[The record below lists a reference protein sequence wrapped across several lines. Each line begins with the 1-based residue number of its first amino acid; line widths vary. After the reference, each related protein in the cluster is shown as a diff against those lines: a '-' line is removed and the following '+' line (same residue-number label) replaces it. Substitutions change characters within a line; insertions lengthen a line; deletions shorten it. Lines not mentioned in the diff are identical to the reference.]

1 MCAGPC
7 SHPDARR
14 HEHLPAGQARTPR
27 DVDRIAVQ
35 SVVVQTEP
43 LPYLFGDEHR
53 AAVDRED
60 LEHAIELTLIDL
72 PGLQRRHRVPEA
84 IDRTP
89 DIAQRA
95 RVLQVHDL
103 RADDADPLRSLQRGR
118 LDEVGDGVGVEHRVS
133 VQEQDVVGRRGHR
146 QGQRDVEGSAVPK
159 RVFVADHPLR
169 TEGSDEEVMGL
180 VGRRIVDREDAEG
193 GVGLRGERM
202 EAFAK
207 GGVRRAHDEDAE
219 DRRVVRRCVVAL

>member
-1 MCAGPC
+1 MCR
-7 SHPDARR
+7 SVLHPGARR

-27 DVDRIAVQ
+27 EVDRIAVQ

-43 LPYLFGDEHR
+43 LPHLFGDEHR

-60 LEHAIELTLIDL
+60 LEHAIELALIDL

-89 DIAQRA
+89 DVAQGA
-95 RVLQVHDL
+95 WVLQVHDL
-103 RADDADPLRSLQRGR
+103 RADDADTLRSLQPGR
-118 LDEVGDGVGVEHRVS
+118 FDKVGDGVGVEHRVA
-133 VQEQDVVGRRGHR
+133 VQEQDVVGRSGHR
-146 QGQRDVEGSAVPK
+146 QGQRDAERSGIPE

-169 TEGSDEEVMGL
+169 TEGPDEEVMGL

-193 GVGLRGERM
+193 GVGLRRERV
-202 EAFAK
+202 ETFAE
-207 GGVRRAHDEDAE
+207 GGVRCAHDEDAE

>member
-1 MCAGPC
+1 MSTCQPAKR
-7 SHPDARR
+7 AR
-14 HEHLPAGQARTPR
+14 HAE
-27 DVDRIAVQ
+27 VDRIAVQ
-35 SVVVQTEP
+35 PVVVQTEP
-43 LPYLFGDEHR
+43 LPHLFGDEHR

-60 LEHAIELTLIDL
+60 LEHAIELPLIDL
-72 PGLQRRHRVPEA
+72 PGLQRRHRVPES

-118 LDEVGDGVGVEHRVS
+118 LDEVGDGVGVEHRVA
-133 VQEQDVVGRRGHR
+133 VQEQDVVGRRGHG
-146 QGQRDVEGSAVPK
+146 QGTARRRTIRRTRARS
-159 RVFVADHPLR
+159 FVADHPLR
-169 TEGSDEEVMGL
+169 TEGPDEEVMRL

-193 GVGLRGERM
+193 GVGLRGERV

-207 GGVRRAHDEDAE
+207 RGVRRAHDEDAE